1 MLCIMPG
8 DGQGAMP
15 LGIWKTIASKRGRYE
30 LGCEAGVGTH
40 DVEKSMAVIQS
51 RGNNMFRVLV
61 R

>member
-40 DVEKSMAVIQS
+40 DVEKSMAVI
-51 RGNNMFRVLV
+51 
-61 R
+61 